1 MASNITLQHKAPI
14 ATTSL
19 RALVKSTK
27 KAVTSPFE
35 WLRQYYPAYSVAR

>member
-27 KAVTSPFE
+27 KG
-35 WLRQYYPAYSVAR
+35 SVEI

>member
-27 KAVTSPFE
+27 KSRNISIRVVTAILFQHT
-35 WLRQYYPAYSVAR
+35 R

>member
-1 MASNITLQHKAPI
+1 MTMASNITLQHKAPI

-27 KAVTSPFE
+27 KP
-35 WLRQYYPAYSVAR
+35 

>member
-35 WLRQYYPAYSVAR
+35 

>member
-19 RALVKSTK
+19 RALLKSTK
-27 KAVTSPFE
+27 KAVTSAHPIN
-35 WLRQYYPAYSVAR
+35 QGD